1 MIVTAREHE
10 VPVVN
15 DMAIDY
21 GVECVTG
28 MTGALHTYW
37 RSKRGAGE
45 TPAWSDIDLMDIYE
59 LAPWII
65 VKEAVD
71 RGREWR
77 NRYFGTG
84 IVRKLGIEGTGLKL
98 ADYHSP
104 AEVRL
109 IRQMFGI
116 VCHRRIGVRL
126 SDRCVVGDD
135 GRQSFEGLYLPLE
148 GPTGEIDFLIGL
160 EDYSSF
166 ENHHEGHSWQYDFA
180 SVVSGKQTD
189 RSAEPKRQTAP
200 RTAIN

>member
-45 TPAWSDIDLMDIYE
+45 TPAWSDIDLMDIFE

-148 GPTGEIDFLIGL
+148 GPGGEIEFLIGL

-166 ENHHEGHSWQYDFA
+166 ENHHEKADWLHDRF
-180 SVVSGKQTD
+180 TD
-189 RSAEPKRQTAP
+189 SPSRRLRPESPPLRRTNRQTASM
-200 RTAIN
+200 